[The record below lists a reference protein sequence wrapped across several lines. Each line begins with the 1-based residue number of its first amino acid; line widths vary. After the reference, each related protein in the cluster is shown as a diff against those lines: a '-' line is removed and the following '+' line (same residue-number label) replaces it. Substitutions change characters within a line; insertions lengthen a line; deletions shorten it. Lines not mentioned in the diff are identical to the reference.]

1 MKNKIFAYGVLLALV
16 FTACSTEDDLE
27 PSDLDNDRVST
38 QLDMSNPLVKRWFT
52 DYNTGVLYEYD
63 RLLDFVYVASS
74 AQEAASW
81 EGVELPELS
90 TLYSDENGV
99 FIPSEEEAYKAH
111 VQASLE
117 FLDANLFAYFKPNSK
132 VATLMPHK
140 VLISESIFSNGN
152 IPGGKVLTE
161 SEERFS
167 SSNQYGQRAVF
178 NRHSIVFALNQDEFQ
193 NDPEGYTKDNFYI
206 FLTRLM
212 NMHNLYAQLPE
223 SFFTSKENY
232 YGKEMEAIYREELGI
247 GEEKT
252 VYVIDKN
259 WFYSKGFIDAIY
271 FYNGSSGLRSYT
283 QSFDEDGN
291 RLPTRITHLKAIRPN
306 YDFVDSREIDVRSY
320 INEMIYRDA
329 DEFLEFPQNI
339 QDNLKPYWICLQI

>member
-117 FLDANLFAYFKPNSK
+117 FLDLQTLFAYFKSK
-132 VATLMPHK
+132 F
-140 VLISESIFSNGN
+140 ESS
-152 IPGGKVLTE
+152 
-161 SEERFS
+161 
-167 SSNQYGQRAVF
+167 YF
-178 NRHSIVFALNQDEFQ
+178 NAS
-193 NDPEGYTKDNFYI
+193 
-206 FLTRLM
+206 
-212 NMHNLYAQLPE
+212 
-223 SFFTSKENY
+223 
-232 YGKEMEAIYREELGI
+232 
-247 GEEKT
+247 
-252 VYVIDKN
+252 
-259 WFYSKGFIDAIY
+259 
-271 FYNGSSGLRSYT
+271 
-283 QSFDEDGN
+283 
-291 RLPTRITHLKAIRPN
+291 
-306 YDFVDSREIDVRSY
+306 
-320 INEMIYRDA
+320 
-329 DEFLEFPQNI
+329 
-339 QDNLKPYWICLQI
+339 